1 MLRNWEI
8 DKRILT
14 AEKIKSYT
22 DADADADTD
31 ADTAAKTSHVD
42 TW

>member
-14 AEKIKSYT
+14 AEKIQSY
-22 DADADADTD
+22 ADADADTD
-31 ADTAAKTSHVD
+31 TDTDTAAKTSHVD